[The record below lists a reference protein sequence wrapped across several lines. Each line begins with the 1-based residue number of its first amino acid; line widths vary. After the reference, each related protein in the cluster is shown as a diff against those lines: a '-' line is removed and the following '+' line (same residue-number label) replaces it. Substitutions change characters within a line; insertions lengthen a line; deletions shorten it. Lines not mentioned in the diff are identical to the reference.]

1 MIEAGK
7 AYLGKVPVGV
17 FAPPVSSPNP
27 LEKQENKAADH
38 FRTFP
43 GVFAKAIMQIITLAK
58 FLEKYSFAH

>member
-7 AYLGKVPVGV
+7 AYLGKVTVGV

-43 GVFAKAIMQIITLAK
+43 GGFRESNYANHNPGKI
-58 FLEKYSFAH
+58 S